1 MEHTFSERI
10 IFHIDVNSAFLSW
23 SAVRRLSE
31 DPTCLD
37 LRSVPS
43 AVGGNTENRHGIILA
58 KSIPAKKFGVVT
70 AETVASALKKCP
82 ELIIV
87 PPEGETY
94 HKCSDAFMKI
104 LRNNCPIVQSISIDE
119 AFMDMSGMGSIFS
132 SPLQAAHAIKD
143 EIKNS
148 LGFTVNVGISSNK
161 LLAKMAGDFTKPD
174 RVHTLFPE
182 EIKEKMWDLPLKE
195 LYGIGKSTEAALL
208 SLGFKTIGDAAAAD
222 EEYLKR
228 RLGEKSGKWL
238 HKAANGIDEGKVQT
252 DEAPPKGYGNSVTL
266 PEDLTEQ
273 NSSLVLEKT
282 LLSLSDSVASRM
294 RRDSFLALTVGVKL
308 KTKDFVTRSR
318 QRTLNKPTSST
329 DEIFK
334 TAVELFGELW
344 DRRTPVRLVG
354 VFASSLTNEETF
366 QLNMLEGESA
376 FKQREALS
384 KIDAAT
390 DEIRERFG
398 KDSILRGS
406 MIDPFV
412 KKD

>member
-1 MEHTFSERI
+1 
-10 IFHIDVNSAFLSW
+10 
-23 SAVRRLSE
+23 
-31 DPTCLD
+31 
-37 LRSVPS
+37 
-43 AVGGNTENRHGIILA
+43 
-58 KSIPAKKFGVVT
+58 
-70 AETVASALKKCP
+70 
-82 ELIIV
+82 
-87 PPEGETY
+87 
-94 HKCSDAFMKI
+94 
-104 LRNNCPIVQSISIDE
+104 
-119 AFMDMSGMGSIFS
+119 
-132 SPLQAAHAIKD
+132 
-143 EIKNS
+143 
-148 LGFTVNVGISSNK
+148 
-161 LLAKMAGDFTKPD
+161 
-174 RVHTLFPE
+174 
-182 EIKEKMWDLPLKE
+182 MWDLPLKE